1 MAERLGQQLGN
12 YLLTRLLGEGGF
24 AEVYLGEH
32 IHLGTVAAVKVLHAQ
47 LTTNDVAQ
55 FNNEA
60 RTIAHLEHP
69 HIVRVLDYGVENKT
83 PFLVLIHAANGSL
96 RQRHPKGTVLSL
108 GEVVSYIQQLAP
120 ALQYAHDEK
129 LIHRDIKPENMLLR
143 RNNEV
148 LLSDFGIAVAAQS
161 SNFQSAKDMAGTI
174 SYMAPEQIQGKPRRA
189 SDQYSLGIVVYEWL
203 CGECPF
209 RGSFVEVASQHVL
222 VPPPPLREKNSSIAP
237 EIEQVVMKALEKES
251 DKRYA
256 SVQAFATALEQASQ
270 MPQPY
275 TIRQLREANN
285 QTYALN
291 PTLRLV
297 TENPR
302 LETPSNINTAIIP
315 APQHPTSVFT
325 SLIKPLLPHR
335 PPVVKRAQPSHS
347 RVWQGSFLI
356 IFSLIS
362 ALTVFGSLLSFNIPN
377 PYGSSNPFPPGF
389 DHAVEFG
396 LSVVFISLVLIASTF
411 VRNTIAKAI
420 LFVSALAVL
429 FSAFAFLVQT
439 VRDVQLAYPVIVS
452 AGGGQQGQAPF
463 LSSNFDA
470 AKLGQFFTTGLVA
483 AAIVSFVW
491 LTRPYQLPDRVVL
504 GVAFGIAAICA
515 ILQSFA
521 TSGDLDVTSHIYLLV
536 ALIALILGAL
546 IAVQTERVR
555 TGGA

>member
-129 LIHRDIKPENMLLR
+129 LIHRDIKPENMLLG

-420 LFVSALAVL
+420 LFVSALAML
-429 FSAFAFLVQT
+429 SSAFAFLVQT
-439 VRDVQLAYPVIVS
+439 IRDIQLAHPPLS
-452 AGGGQQGQAPF
+452 AEGVQQVQSTF

>member
-1 MAERLGQQLGN
+1 
-12 YLLTRLLGEGGF
+12 
-24 AEVYLGEH
+24 
-32 IHLGTVAAVKVLHAQ
+32 
-47 LTTNDVAQ
+47 
-55 FNNEA
+55 
-60 RTIAHLEHP
+60 
-69 HIVRVLDYGVENKT
+69 
-83 PFLVLIHAANGSL
+83 
-96 RQRHPKGTVLSL
+96 
-108 GEVVSYIQQLAP
+108 
-120 ALQYAHDEK
+120 
-129 LIHRDIKPENMLLR
+129 
-143 RNNEV
+143 
-148 LLSDFGIAVAAQS
+148 
-161 SNFQSAKDMAGTI
+161 
-174 SYMAPEQIQGKPRRA
+174 
-189 SDQYSLGIVVYEWL
+189 
-203 CGECPF
+203 
-209 RGSFVEVASQHVL
+209 
-222 VPPPPLREKNSSIAP
+222 
-237 EIEQVVMKALEKES
+237 MKALEKES

-439 VRDVQLAYPVIVS
+439 VRDISFL
-452 AGGGQQGQAPF
+452 QGQTF
-463 LSSNFDA
+463 LVGIIPD
-470 AKLGQFFTTGLVA
+470 GFFNAGLII
-483 AAIVSFVW
+483 AAIVSLLW
-491 LTRPYQLPDRVVL
+491 LLRPFQLLDRVILMV
-504 GVAFGIAAICA
+504 VFGIAAICA
-515 ILQSFA
+515 ILQFSA
-521 TSGDLDVTSHIYLLV
+521 TSGDLDITRHFYLLV
-536 ALIALILGAL
+536 TLIALIQGVL

-555 TGGA
+555 MATK

>member
-129 LIHRDIKPENMLLR
+129 LIHRDIKPENMLLG

-420 LFVSALAVL
+420 LFVSALAML
-429 FSAFAFLVQT
+429 LSAFAFLVQT
-439 VRDVQLAYPVIVS
+439 IRDVQLAQPVIIS
-452 AGGGQQGQAPF
+452 AEGVQPVQSPF
-463 LSSNFDA
+463 LSTIFNA
-470 AKLGQFFTTGLVA
+470 GQLGQFFTIGLVA
-483 AAIVSFVW
+483 AALVSLVW
-491 LTRPYQLPDRVVL
+491 LTRPYLLPDRIVLLVV
-504 GVAFGIAAICA
+504 FGIAAICA
-515 ILQSFA
+515 ILQTFA
-521 TSGDLDVTSHIYLLV
+521 TSGDSDVTSHIYLLF
-536 ALIALILGAL
+536 ALIALIQGVL

-555 TGGA
+555 MATK

>member
-129 LIHRDIKPENMLLR
+129 LIHRDIKPENMLLG

-174 SYMAPEQIQGKPRRA
+174 SYMATEQIQGKPRRA
-189 SDQYSLGIVVYEWL
+189 SDQYSLGIVFYEWF

>member
-129 LIHRDIKPENMLLR
+129 LIHRDIKPENMLLG